1 MKPKNFPV
9 NKLLRRLKAQGVMAT
24 PEQVD
29 LARQTRTKK
38 KRG

>member
-9 NKLLRRLKAQGVMAT
+9 RKLLRQLTAQGVMAT

-29 LARQTRTKK
+29 LTRQIRTKK